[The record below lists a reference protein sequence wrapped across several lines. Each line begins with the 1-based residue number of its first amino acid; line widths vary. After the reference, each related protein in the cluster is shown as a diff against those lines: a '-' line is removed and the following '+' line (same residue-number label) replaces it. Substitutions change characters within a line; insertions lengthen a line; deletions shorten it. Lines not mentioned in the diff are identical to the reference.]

1 MLRLADGLRVSSD
14 TLMTRV
20 DELRAKHTTGLVH
33 RVIAAS
39 SSGSQHTYPIRL
51 PPSVSEGPQKGP
63 QVAVLRSLCG
73 PESRE
78 QARNAANTVP
88 RQPALSGIFARIRG
102 IRGLPTNRG
111 ARIRTGDLAD
121 PNGARYQAAPRPD
134 APAVSH
140 IAYVRPVP
148 PVSATEI
155 ISELDQILESQRFD
169 DYGPNGLQVPGASEV
184 TTLATGV
191 SANVELFEQAVAEQA
206 QLLLVHHGLFWGSG
220 PGPIDATMKRR
231 LKLLFD
237 AELGLAAYHL
247 PLDAH
252 PQYGNNALIAR
263 ALGATKLEPF
273 ALHHGEPIGFLATLA
288 DADADHA
295 NPGEGTLAAE
305 QDTLAPEHGIPAD
318 SLFAR
323 VRELTARD
331 PLVFDAGPPRIRKI
345 AIVSGAGSDY
355 LADAA
360 AAGADAL
367 LTGEPA
373 ERAMAAAREANLHF
387 IAAGHYA
394 TETFGVNALGEHLAE
409 RFGIR
414 HVFLDVPNPI

>member
-1 MLRLADGLRVSSD
+1 MPAVGLRPDPVAD
-14 TLMTRV
+14 LPIGMDRKQDRKAPAAVPTR
-20 DELRAKHTTGLVH
+20 
-33 RVIAAS
+33 
-39 SSGSQHTYPIRL
+39 
-51 PPSVSEGPQKGP
+51 
-63 QVAVLRSLCG
+63 
-73 PESRE
+73 SR
-78 QARNAANTVP
+78 VP
-88 RQPALSGIFARIRG
+88 RTSTKCREHGPRDSQRVRGFSPVFADIRG
-102 IRGLPTNRG
+102 SLTNRG

-148 PVSATEI
+148 AVAAAEI
-155 ISELDQILESQRFD
+155 VAELDRILEPQRFD

-191 SANVELFEQAVAEQA
+191 SANVELFEKAVAEQA

-237 AELGLAAYHL
+237 ANIGLVAYHL

-252 PQYGNNALIAR
+252 VQYGNNALIAR
-263 ALGATKLEPF
+263 ALGATTLEPF

-288 DADADHA
+288 DADGV
-295 NPGEGTLAAE
+295 NPGDGSPAAE
-305 QDTLAPEHGIPAD
+305 QDALAAEHGIPAD
-318 SLFAR
+318 TLFTR
-323 VRELTARD
+323 VRELTTRD
-331 PLVFDAGPPRIRKI
+331 LLVFDAGPPRIRKI

-373 ERAMAAAREANLHF
+373 ERVMAAAREAKLHF